1 MLISVLQSV
10 RRVDAASILLFF
22 LSFFLQSPR
31 IQSSPCLEHERTSNG
46 TVPRTPRL
54 PIRESEKSI
63 YPGHQLDFISATPAP
78 LLLSDVLYSLKI
90 LVSMH

>member
-10 RRVDAASILLFF
+10 RRVDTASILLFF
-22 LSFFLQSPR
+22 LPFFLQSPR

-46 TVPRTPRL
+46 TSPELLVCL
-54 PIRESEKSI
+54 LEKSEKSI